1 MTTKTQLPADFPI
14 RLEIRIDWADTDFFG
29 HVNNLAVMRYVQS
42 ARVLAIEESGLMQL
56 HKEKNMA
63 PILAQT
69 SCRFVKQ
76 LFYPGA
82 VVVCSRIDKIKTTSF
97 QINHF
102 IFDSAGE
109 VAAEAQDVLVLVNFA
124 QNAKTPIPALF
135 REKLVEL
142 GGESV
147 V

>member
-1 MTTKTQLPADFPI
+1 MTTNAQLPEDFPI
-14 RLEIRIDWADTDFFG
+14 KLEIRIDWADTDFFG

-42 ARVLAIEESGLMQL
+42 ARVLAIEESGMMQL

-76 LFYPGA
+76 LFYPGT
-82 VVVCSRIDKIKTTSF
+82 VVVCCRIDKIKTTSF

-102 IFDSAGE
+102 IFDPAGE
-109 VAAEAQDVLVLVNFA
+109 VVAEAQDVLVLVNFL
-124 QNAKTPIPALF
+124 QNAKTPIPAVF

-142 GGESV
+142 GGESIV
-147 V
+147 